1 MAMPSQTRLAFH
13 DAEYS
18 TRIYL
23 LRFQAAGRMLVHNTK
38 NSKETRTMSAASSI
52 SGKGDAENTE
62 TYDVVV
68 VGAGF
73 AGMYMLHRLRKQG
86 LSVRVYEQGGD
97 VGGTWYWNR
106 YPGARCDIESMQY
119 SYSFSN
125 ELQQEW
131 EWSERYAPQPEIL
144 NYANHVA
151 DRFNLRPDIQLDTR
165 VERAAYD
172 ELTHGWSVTTSDGKT
187 VMANYVVLAT
197 GCLSNARM
205 PDIKGLADFKGQ
217 VYHTGHWP
225 HEAVDFTGLRVG
237 VIGTGSSA
245 IQSVPV
251 IAAQAKHLTVFQ
263 RTANFSMPARNAALT
278 PEERDSFRSNYPE
291 IRRIAREEMRNGI
304 VQELPDRGA
313 LDDGDNARR
322 AKYESRWAHGGL
334 TFLAVYNNL
343 VLDKTAN
350 DTAADFVRGKIAE
363 IVRDPRTATLLQ
375 PRDHPIGSKRICV
388 DTDYYA
394 TFNRPNVTLVDIKSN
409 PIETI
414 LRNAVRTGDKD
425 HEIDALVLA
434 TGFDAMT
441 GSVAK
446 IDIRGRDGQTLNAK
460 WAEGP
465 RTYLGL
471 MSAGFPNLFI
481 ITGPG
486 SPSVLSN
493 MIVAIEQHVDWIAA
507 AIAHMRDRSLDTIE
521 AGKEA
526 EDKWVAHVNE
536 VAHATLYP
544 QANSWY
550 MGANI
555 PGKPQI
561 FMPYIGGV
569 NVYRQICNDVVAR
582 GYEGFVM
589 TAAERGRKVAVS

>member
-1 MAMPSQTRLAFH
+1 
-13 DAEYS
+13 
-18 TRIYL
+18 
-23 LRFQAAGRMLVHNTK
+23 
-38 NSKETRTMSAASSI
+38 MSALQSV
-52 SGKGDAENTE
+52 SGKNQDAGLK

-73 AGMYMLHRLRKQG
+73 GGMYMLHKLRGLG
-86 LSVRVYEQGGD
+86 LSVRVYEQGDG

-106 YPGARCDIESMQY
+106 YPGARCDVESMQY
-119 SYSFSN
+119 SYSFSD

-131 EWSERYAPQPEIL
+131 DWSERYAPQPEIL
-144 NYANHVA
+144 KYANHVA
-151 DRFNLRPDIQLDTR
+151 DRFNLRPDIQFNTR
-165 VERAAYD
+165 VDQAVFD
-172 ELTHGWSVTTSDGKT
+172 EDANTWSVVTSDGKT
-187 VMANYVVLAT
+187 MAATHVVLAT

-205 PDIKGLADFKGQ
+205 PDIKGLSSFKGQ

-225 HEAVDFTGLRVG
+225 HEPVDFTGQRVG

-251 IAAQAKHLTVFQ
+251 IAAQASHLTVFQ
-263 RTANFSMPARNAALT
+263 RTANFSIPARNAPLT
-278 PEERDSFRSNYPE
+278 PEERNAFRSNYPE
-291 IRRIAREEMRNGI
+291 IRRKAREEMRNGI
-304 VQELPDRGA
+304 FQELPDRGA
-313 LDDGDNARR
+313 LDDGENERR
-322 AKYESRWAHGGL
+322 ARYETRWERGGL
-334 TFLAVYNNL
+334 TFTATYNNIA
-343 VLDKTAN
+343 LDKAAN
-350 DTAADFVRGKIAE
+350 DTAADFVRDKIAE
-363 IVRDPRTATLLQ
+363 IVRDPQTAKLLQ
-375 PRDHPIGSKRICV
+375 PNDHPIGSKRICV

-394 TFNRPNVTLVDIKSN
+394 TFNRPNVTLVDIKSGG
-409 PIETI
+409 IEEI
-414 LRNAVRTGDKD
+414 RPSAVRAAGKD
-425 HEIDALVLA
+425 YEIDALVLA

-446 IDIRGRDGQTLNAK
+446 IDIVGRNGRTLNQK

-471 MSAGFPNLFI
+471 MTEGFPNLFI

-493 MIVAIEQHVDWIAA
+493 MIVSIEQHVDWITDCVAY
-507 AIAHMRDRSLDTIE
+507 MRDRGFDAIE
-521 AGKEA
+521 AKKEA

-536 VAHATLYP
+536 VAYTTLYP

-555 PGKPQI
+555 PGKPRI

-569 NVYRQICNDVVAR
+569 GAYRQICNDVAAK
-582 GYEGFVM
+582 GYEGFAMVSAEQPQKM
-589 TAAERGRKVAVS
+589 AASS